1 MQETRETA
9 ETPALLKVGE
19 AAARCRVSRPTMY
32 RLVSRG
38 VVPAVRVGLGRG
50 PIRIPAD
57 ELEAWLFSDV
67 GGESTPLD
75 PSMTSGAIASLTIP
89 AERLSGTSTSVT
101 RQSSPVAH
109 AGKKAGA

>member
-1 MQETRETA
+1 
-9 ETPALLKVGE
+9 
-19 AAARCRVSRPTMY
+19 MY

-38 VVPAVRVGLGRG
+38 VVPAVRVGFGRG

-89 AERLSGTSTSVT
+89 AERLSGTSTKRDEAVEPGGA
-101 RQSSPVAH
+101 R
-109 AGKKAGA
+109 GEKAGAA